1 MDRTAHRP
9 TAAAAA
15 MSLAKRKVEELGEQ
29 VVSAAVGDI
38 FARSMSA
45 AVGRYAAHASVGEQ
59 LERLGTL
66 VIMVHSAVEAAEGV
80 HIRSWWL
87 RRWLWRLRDAALDGD
102 EVLLSFRRRQKAE
115 EEATGGARRLW
126 NAARRVFRSAK
137 SLLMLAGDDDSTAAR
152 VSAAV
157 ATLEGASTGLADFLK
172 LLDMEIRRPQQAPPP
187 PPPRVVIASF
197 DEEAQG
203 NNDDYRWRKSGST
216 TLITRQ
222 QYDDDATGGDPSSR
236 RRRIPITEEIL
247 HGVLLD
253 VHPPPPPRCH
263 GSSDDEPSSSLAG
276 ASESEHDDLSYTSY
290 KFTLLILSQ
299 NFERVMSMHTTTT
312 TQAAAPPASPS
323 SPARLRVVVGDIRGA
338 VDASDVPEVHGKRW
352 LAEWRRE
359 LQGVADGAERALI
372 PAAETAV
379 AEAGGGEAGRIAASR
394 DETGDDD
401 EVRRTAR
408 SVHTAAAHLE
418 CFVTLVRFA
427 VSHSHG
433 IPTA

>member
-1 MDRTAHRP
+1 MSRP
-9 TAAAAA
+9 
-15 MSLAKRKVEELGEQ
+15 KRRVEELGEQ
-29 VVSAAVGDI
+29 VVSAAVGDV
-38 FARSMSA
+38 FARTMSA
-45 AVGRYAAHASVGEQ
+45 AVGRYAAHASMGEQ
-59 LERLGTL
+59 LERLGML

-102 EVLLSFRRRQKAE
+102 EVLLSFRRQQKAK
-115 EEATGGARRLW
+115 EEAAGDGRRLW

-137 SLLMLAGDDDSTAAR
+137 SLLMLAGDDDSTVAR
-152 VSAAV
+152 VTAAV

-172 LLDMEIRRPQQAPPP
+172 LLDMEIRRPQQEEAPL
-187 PPPRVVIASF
+187 PPRVIASI
-197 DEEAQG
+197 DEEAQD
-203 NNDDYRWRKSGST
+203 NNDDYRWTKSGST
-216 TLITRQ
+216 MVITTQ

-236 RRRIPITEEIL
+236 RRLFPITKEIL

-253 VHPPPPPRCH
+253 MPPPPPPRCR
-263 GSSDDEPSSSLAG
+263 GSSDEEPSSSLAG

-290 KFTLLILSQ
+290 KFTMLILSQ
-299 NFERVMSMHTTTT
+299 NFERVMSMHTATT
-312 TQAAAPPASPS
+312 TQAATPPASPA
-323 SPARLRVVVGDIRGA
+323 PARLRVVVGDIRRA

-359 LQGVADGAERALI
+359 LQGVADGAERVLI

-394 DETGDDD
+394 DETGHDD
-401 EVRRTAR
+401 EVKRTAR
-408 SVHTAAAHLE
+408 SVQTAAAHLE

-427 VSHSHG
+427 VSHG